1 MDSQEEKWEKY
12 IDESMLLARHSEGG
26 TWQFHTC
33 DYIEASFME
42 NTREHFETDDGVNYN
57 DKKNKKSDVKQR
69 DHCHED
75 SIKDYL
81 KTFEEKQLCYKP
93 FYYPNYEP

>member
-1 MDSQEEKWEKY
+1 
-12 IDESMLLARHSEGG
+12 MLLASHSEGG
-26 TWQFHTC
+26 TWQFRTC

-69 DHCHED
+69 NHRHENGIND
-75 SIKDYL
+75 NL
-81 KTFEEKQLCYKP
+81 
-93 FYYPNYEP
+93 

>member
-1 MDSQEEKWEKY
+1 MDSQVEKWEKY
-12 IDESMLLARHSEGG
+12 IDESMLLASHAEGG

-42 NTREHFETDDGVNYN
+42 NSREHFETDDGVNYN

-69 DHCHED
+69 DHRHENSVND
-75 SIKDYL
+75 NL
-81 KTFEEKQLCYKP
+81 
-93 FYYPNYEP
+93 